1 MAITP
6 LTKKREIYSD
16 LPMSFAI
23 NPVSNDVARKINEE
37 SVKESIK
44 NLILTDKGERLFQP
58 NVGCNVRSQLFENYT
73 QQTVDIMKDMVRATI
88 NNYEPR
94 CEIISIDISGEIDAN
109 EMTITITFAIIN
121 TTEPVTLSVVLN
133 RIR

>member
-16 LPMSFAI
+16 LPMSFAV
-23 NPVSNDVARKINEE
+23 NPVSNDVTRKINEE
-37 SVKESIK
+37 AVKESIK

-58 NVGCNVRSQLFENYT
+58 NVGCNIRSQLFENYT
-73 QQTVDIMKDMVRATI
+73 QQTVDIMKDLIRTTI
-88 NNYEPR
+88 VNYEPR
-94 CEIISIDISGEIDAN
+94 CEIINIEISGEIDAN